1 VKCKW
6 IYDAGREHIIT
17 FQLHAKLVDIKR
29 RLDYLSTLHEDEWK
43 ERMGQEDAASGSGS
57 P

>member
-1 VKCKW
+1 MKCKW

-17 FQLHAKLVDIKR
+17 FQLHAKLADIKR